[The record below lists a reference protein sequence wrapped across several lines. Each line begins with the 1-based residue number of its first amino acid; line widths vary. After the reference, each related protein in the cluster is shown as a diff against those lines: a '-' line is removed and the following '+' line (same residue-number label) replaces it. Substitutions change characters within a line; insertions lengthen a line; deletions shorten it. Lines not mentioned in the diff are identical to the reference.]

1 MKARMPARGDMRQT
15 PVPGLQASNADLPQ
29 ADGFRVWLR
38 FLRLDQRLRGLMGR
52 RLREVGLSIPQ
63 FDVLS
68 ALSERAGITQRDL
81 AQQLFVTKGNV
92 SGLIDRLVEAGLV
105 ERRPDAQDRRS
116 HALFLT
122 EEGMRV
128 AAAGHA
134 AQRAFVES
142 TLGRLPQ
149 CDLATLHLL
158 LGRWRDA
165 AREAEEAA
173 LAAPT
178 PAASGA
184 RPRG

>member
-1 MKARMPARGDMRQT
+1 MAVPDM
-15 PVPGLQASNADLPQ
+15 QAPKFFSELPEAD
-29 ADGFRVWLR
+29 AFRVWLR

-52 RLREVGLSIPQ
+52 CLREVGLSIPQ

-68 ALSERAGITQRDL
+68 ALSEGAGITQRDL

-105 ERRPDAQDRRS
+105 ERRRDAQDRRS

-122 EEGMRV
+122 KEGKRV
-128 AAAGHA
+128 ATAGFA
-134 AQRAFVES
+134 AQKTFVEG

-149 CDLATLHLL
+149 GDLAALHLL

-165 AREAEEAA
+165 AREAEEASQV
-173 LAAPT
+173 AA
-178 PAASGA
+178 AAGGTG
-184 RPRG
+184 PQG